1 VAEKGFWYRA
11 APTGSVTRAG
21 KIFIGPESPM
31 IDCRIINLSAGS
43 ACLELPK
50 YYDMPKK
57 FEFIYGSSRKV
68 CYLAWYRGLRL
79 GISYAD
85 GYQTSWISSGLNRSA
100 TGVNWLSRKKRH
112 SFGRT

>member
-1 VAEKGFWYRA
+1 
-11 APTGSVTRAG
+11 
-21 KIFIGPESPM
+21 M
-31 IDCRIINLSAGS
+31 IECRIINLSAGS

-68 CYLAWYRGLRL
+68 CHLAWYRGLRL

-85 GYQTSWISSGLNRSA
+85 GYQTSWISSGLNRNA
-100 TGVNWLSRKKRH
+100 TGVNWLSRKKTLFLRSDITPTRSNVCLWPKRTCISRH
-112 SFGRT
+112 ALISF